1 MNKQIVH
8 EVIFKKTYDGERRA
22 FKVSDLPAD
31 ILPTDHISFWVEEA
45 YYSENNSYD
54 ASTHLSVTRDR
65 IETDEEFEKRK
76 KFWKDKNE
84 ENKKNRYEQYLK
96 LKKEF
101 ENECSN

>member
-1 MNKQIVH
+1 MNKQIIS
-8 EVIFKKTYDGERRA
+8 EVIFEKTYSGERRY

-31 ILPTDHISFWVEEA
+31 ILPTDKIEFWIEEG

-54 ASTHLSVTRDR
+54 ASTHLSVIRDR

-76 KFWKDKNE
+76 KFWADKKE
-84 ENKKNRYEQYLK
+84 EGRKSRYEQYLK

-101 ENECSN
+101 DNEYIN